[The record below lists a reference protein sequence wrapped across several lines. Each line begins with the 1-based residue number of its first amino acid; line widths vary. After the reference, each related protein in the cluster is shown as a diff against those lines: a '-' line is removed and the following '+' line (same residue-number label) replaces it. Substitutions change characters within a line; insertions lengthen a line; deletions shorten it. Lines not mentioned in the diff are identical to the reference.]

1 MSWDIN
7 KFYKEGHFYR
17 GPQKDWEYFL
27 YGFNPRG
34 LGDLIYNTLRK
45 IIETND
51 KSHWAYSAFQECADL
66 LVYGKRW
73 PDELNPP
80 NIPGKEPYRSQFS
93 VTRDPFI
100 ALWAC
105 AIHLNR
111 KQFIKAKP
119 PRKLYSPEV
128 WAWRRALLGK
138 RNCYKFFRRITPG
151 RRNFV
156 KALDDLMWNA
166 YKKNRERRQ

>member
-7 KFYKEGHFYR
+7 KFYKFGYFYR
-17 GPQKDWEYFL
+17 SKSPEWEINL
-27 YGFNPRG
+27 YGFAVNGR
-34 LGDLIYNTLRK
+34 GDLIYNTLRK

-51 KSHWAYSAFQECADL
+51 KSDWAYSAFQECADL
-66 LVYGKRW
+66 LAYGKRW
-73 PDELNPP
+73 PDALNPP
-80 NIPGKEPYRSQFS
+80 IIPGKQSYRSQFS
-93 VTRDPFI
+93 MTRDPWI
-100 ALWAC
+100 AFYAC

-119 PRKLYSPEV
+119 PHKLYSPEV
-128 WAWRRALLGK
+128 WAWRRALLSK

-166 YKKNRERRQ
+166 YKQNRERRQ